1 MMQYGFFWQNKQKK
15 REFQMMKNFL
25 NIHFVDLLKQR
36 KT

>member
-1 MMQYGFFWQNKQKK
+1 MMQYGFLKKKQK
-15 REFQMMKNFL
+15 RELQMMKTLL